1 MKLLLITVI
10 SLGCFPRLFPLVVDR
25 TQLTMVGQSRTP
37 LVKLTIIRSS
47 LVVFLVVP
55 WLVSWL
61 FLGWFLEPIRR
72 SIIIILLKAEV
83 FELVGELKV
92 DLDQLAKP
100 RVCII
105 DVPRLDNAKLNQ
117 LVKSSSGLLRRQA
130 NLSTC

>member
-10 SLGCFPRLFPLVVDR
+10 HFGCFPRLFPSVVDQ

-37 LVKLTIIRSS
+37 LVKLTAIKSS

-61 FLGWFLEPIRR
+61 FLGWFLKPIR
-72 SIIIILLKAEV
+72 SPIIIVLLKAEV
-83 FELVGELKV
+83 FELVSELKV

-100 RVCII
+100 WVCII
-105 DVPRLDNAKLNQ
+105 DVP
-117 LVKSSSGLLRRQA
+117 
-130 NLSTC
+130 